1 MAASD
6 PDRLSGMG
14 GYIMKRFA
22 APALPVALLLCA
34 VPAHAQDW
42 RGVPPAG
49 AAPNQAI
56 PPHDGLGRYVT
67 PNLGLSADEVTW
79 HVRAALNVA
88 ALGCRDMADAGTA
101 DAYNQ
106 LLVAESRPLAAAD
119 AGVKATYR
127 ARYGAAW
134 ESVHDRDM
142 TRLYNYFSQVP
153 AHAAFCAAARD
164 ILAQG
169 QGLSPIEFGD
179 FAAWAL
185 PRLDAPF
192 TDFYRRYEAWRDGRA
207 GGEVAVAAAI
217 PALAGPAF
225 P

>member
-1 MAASD
+1 
-6 PDRLSGMG
+6 
-14 GYIMKRFA
+14 MKRLV

-34 VPAHAQDW
+34 MPAHAQDW
-42 RGVPPAG
+42 GGVPPAG
-49 AAPNQAI
+49 AAPNQVI
-56 PPHDGLGRYVT
+56 PPHDGLNRYMT
-67 PNLGLSADEVTW
+67 PNISLSADEVTW

-88 ALGCRDMADAGTA
+88 ALGCRELEDAGTA

-106 LLVAESRPLAAAD
+106 MLAAESRPLAAAD
-119 AGVKATYR
+119 AGVKAGYR
-127 ARYGAAW
+127 ARYGAVW

-164 ILAQG
+164 ILAQS

-192 TDFYRRYEAWRDGRA
+192 TDFYRQYEAWRGGQG

-217 PALAGPAF
+217 PPPPGAAF